1 MLPDNFSIGIEN
13 HETGAASSLVQT
25 SDVCHIVKTTKDLS
39 KYSRIGSSPYMFTS
53 KLNPQQREQALA
65 SLASEEF
72 DILIIGGGVN
82 GVGAALDAVTR
93 GLKVALVEA
102 HDFAAGTSSRSS
114 KLIHG
119 GLRYLEQYDFKL
131 VREALHERELMVSTQ
146 CPHLVK
152 PVSFLY
158 PLTEKVKERTYVGA
172 GLALYDALRG
182 FKRALPSHKHL
193 TGKTIASISP
203 SLRQDIIT
211 GAIRYFDAQVD
222 DARHTMMIAR
232 TAARHGAVMATGVRV
247 DDLTRS
253 GKKVTGVVA
262 IDQATNKK
270 FTIAAKATIMCAG
283 VWSDELHEKFG
294 LTAGYSVAMS
304 KGVHIVV
311 PGDAIQSK
319 DGIILKTP
327 VSVLFLIPWG
337 DKWIVGTTDTPYE
350 GDRSKPLATQEDVQY
365 ILDQA
370 NRVLEPKLKAEDI
383 IGVFAGLRPLV
394 ANKTG
399 SATTKLSREHTV
411 DRPAP
416 GFVSMAGGK
425 YTTYRVMAKDAVDL
439 AVLDLRRLVSD
450 SVTDKLPLIGADGYF
465 ALKQQVSKIAED
477 TQMSEATITHLLDRY
492 GSLIEEILEL
502 IAEDSS
508 LAERIIPELPYLK
521 AEILHAATHEGAL
534 SVEDV
539 LLRRTRISF
548 EAVDGGADAA
558 KEVAK
563 IIGEPLGWGAK
574 ERNAS
579 VSAFLEVIEREEE
592 ALVELVNS

>member
-1 MLPDNFSIGIEN
+1 
-13 HETGAASSLVQT
+13 
-25 SDVCHIVKTTKDLS
+25 
-39 KYSRIGSSPYMFTS
+39 MFTS
-53 KLNPQQREQALA
+53 SLNHEQRAAALSALA
-65 SLASEEF
+65 TEEF
-72 DILIIGGGVN
+72 DILVIGGGVN
-82 GVGAALDAVTR
+82 GVGVALDAVTR
-93 GLKVALVEA
+93 GLKVALVESQ
-102 HDFAAGTSSRSS
+102 DYAAGTSSRSS

-193 TGKTIASISP
+193 TGKTIANISP

-232 TAARHGAVMATGVRV
+232 TAARHGAVMATNVRV
-247 DDLTRS
+247 DDLARS
-253 GKKVTGVVA
+253 GKKVVGAVA
-262 IDQATNKK
+262 TDLKSGKQL
-270 FTIAAKATIMCAG
+270 TISAKATIMCAG

-294 LTAGYSVAMS
+294 LTPGYSVAMS

-311 PGDAIQSK
+311 PQSAIHSK

-337 DKWIVGTTDTPYE
+337 DKWIVGTTDTPYD
-350 GDRSKPLATQEDVQY
+350 GDRAKPLATQEDVQY

-370 NRVLEPKLKAEDI
+370 NRVLEPKLKSEDI
-383 IGVFAGLRPLV
+383 LGVFAGLRPLV
-394 ANKTG
+394 ANNTK

-416 GFVSMAGGK
+416 GFVSLAGGK

-439 AVLDLRRLVSD
+439 AVLDLRRIVSD

-465 ALKQQVSKIAED
+465 ALKQQVLKIASEYNL
-477 TQMSEATITHLLDRY
+477 SEATVQHLLDRY
-492 GSLIEEILEL
+492 GSLISEILE
-502 IAEDSS
+502 IVAADESM
-508 LAERIIPELPYLK
+508 AERLIPDLPYIK
-521 AEILHAATHEGAL
+521 AEILHAASHEGAL

-548 EAVDGGADAA
+548 EASDSGLSVADKVADLIGTVLNWSAA
-558 KEVAK
+558 DRKESIQTYERVVEDEESALRALIKSSVA
-563 IIGEPLGWGAK
+563 
-574 ERNAS
+574 
-579 VSAFLEVIEREEE
+579 
-592 ALVELVNS
+592 

>member
-1 MLPDNFSIGIEN
+1 MFR
-13 HETGAASSLVQT
+13 SSLN
-25 SDVCHIVKTTKDLS
+25 LE
-39 KYSRIGSSPYMFTS
+39 
-53 KLNPQQREQALA
+53 QRAAAISALA
-65 SLASEEF
+65 TEEF
-72 DILIIGGGVN
+72 DILVIGGGVN
-82 GVGAALDAVTR
+82 GVGVALDAVTR
-93 GLKVALVEA
+93 GLKVALVESQ
-102 HDFAAGTSSRSS
+102 DFAAGTSSRSS

-158 PLTEKVKERTYVGA
+158 PLTEKVRERTYVGA

-193 TGKTIASISP
+193 TGKTIANISP

-247 DDLTRS
+247 DDLQRS
-253 GKKVTGVVA
+253 GKKVVGVT
-262 IDQATNKK
+262 ATDLQSGKSLN
-270 FTIAAKATIMCAG
+270 ISAKATIMCAG

-294 LTAGYSVAMS
+294 LTPGYSVAMS

-311 PGDAIQSK
+311 PQSAINSK
-319 DGIILKTP
+319 DGIILKTA

-350 GDRSKPLATQEDVQY
+350 GDRAKPLATQEDVQY

-370 NRVLEPKLKAEDI
+370 NRVLEPKLKSEDI
-383 IGVFAGLRPLV
+383 LGVFAGLRPLV
-394 ANKTG
+394 ANNSK
-399 SATTKLSREHTV
+399 SSTTKLSREHTV

-416 GFVSMAGGK
+416 GFVSLAGGK

-439 AVLDLRRLVSD
+439 AVLDLRRIVSD
-450 SVTDKLPLIGADGYF
+450 SVTEKLPLIGADGYF
-465 ALKQQVSKIAED
+465 ALTQQVSAIAHEND
-477 TQMSEATITHLLDRY
+477 LSEATVKHLLDRY
-492 GSLIEEILEL
+492 GSLLSEILE
-502 IAEDSS
+502 IVAADETM
-508 LAERIIPELPYLK
+508 AERLIPDLPYIK
-521 AEILHAATHEGAL
+521 AEILHAASHEGAL

-548 EAVDGGADAA
+548 EACDSGASVAD
-558 KEVAK
+558 EVAH
-563 IIGEPLGWGAK
+563 IIGSVLNW
-574 ERNAS
+574 NAS
-579 VSAFLEVIEREEE
+579 DRKDSVQSFMKVIAEEE
-592 ALVELVNS
+592 AALRALVNS

>member
-1 MLPDNFSIGIEN
+1 
-13 HETGAASSLVQT
+13 
-25 SDVCHIVKTTKDLS
+25 
-39 KYSRIGSSPYMFTS
+39 MFTS
-53 KLNPQQREQALA
+53 QLNPQQRASALA
-65 SLASEEF
+65 TLAADEF
-72 DILIIGGGVN
+72 DILVIGGGVN
-82 GVGAALDAVTR
+82 GVGVALDAVTR
-93 GLKVALVEA
+93 GLKVALVESA
-102 HDFAAGTSSRSS
+102 DYAAGTSSRSS

-182 FKRALPSHKHL
+182 FKRSLPSHKHL
-193 TGKTIASISP
+193 TGKTIANISP

-222 DARHTMMIAR
+222 DARHTMMIGR

-247 DDLTRS
+247 ENLLRN
-253 GKKVTGVVA
+253 GKKVIGVEATDLITGKNLE
-262 IDQATNKK
+262 IK
-270 FTIAAKATIMCAG
+270 AKATIMCAG
-283 VWSDELHEKFG
+283 VWSDELHKKFG
-294 LTAGYSVAMS
+294 ITPGYSVAMS

-311 PGDAIQSK
+311 PGNAIHSK

-350 GDRSKPLATQEDVQY
+350 GDRANPMATPEDIQY

-370 NRVLEPKLKAEDI
+370 NRVLEPQLQAADI
-383 IGVFAGLRPLV
+383 LGVFAGLRPLV
-394 ANKTG
+394 ANNAK

-416 GFVSMAGGK
+416 GFVSLAGGK

-439 AVLDLRRLVSD
+439 AVLDLRRLVND
-450 SVTDKLPLIGADGYF
+450 SVTEKLPLIGADGFF
-465 ALKQQVSKIAED
+465 ALQQQITKLAQGASL
-477 TQMSEATITHLLDRY
+477 SEETISHLLNRY
-492 GSLIEEILEL
+492 GSLIEEILQIIQLNPE
-502 IAEDSS
+502 
-508 LAERIIPELPYLK
+508 LAERVTPDLPYLK
-521 AEILHAATHEGAL
+521 AEILHAASHEGAL

-548 EAVDGGADAA
+548 EAGDSGASISSAVAA
-558 KEVAK
+558 LIAPALNWSAADQKKSVAAFIELITGEEQALREV
-563 IIGEPLGWGAK
+563 
-574 ERNAS
+574 
-579 VSAFLEVIEREEE
+579 
-592 ALVELVNS
+592 VNS